1 MYLNFEEFEM
11 LGGNINAVNA
21 GKFTLLEAKAE
32 SRIDFFTNN
41 RIKAMA
47 TVPDPVKYA
56 IVEIINLEAAA
67 GSTAQVEN
75 PVVTSFSNDGY
86 TEHYG
91 NVYSVEKTKQEQD
104 RIIFD
109 FLGTVKDD
117 NDIPLL
123 YRGSEVTY
131 KCF

>member
-32 SRIDFFTNN
+32 SRIDFLTNN

>member
-1 MYLNFEEFEM
+1 MYLSFEEFEM
-11 LGGNINAVNA
+11 LGGNITAVNA
-21 GKFTLLEAKAE
+21 GKFALLETKAE
-32 SRIDFFTNN
+32 SRIDFLTNN

-56 IVEIINLEAAA
+56 IVEIINLEATA

-91 NVYSVEKTKQEQD
+91 NVYSIEKTKQEQD

-109 FLGTVKDD
+109 FLSNVKDD
-117 NDIPLL
+117 KGTPLL
-123 YRGSEVTY
+123 YRGSEVS

>member
-1 MYLNFEEFEM
+1 MYLSFEEFEM
-11 LGGNINAVNA
+11 LGGNITAVNA
-21 GKFTLLEAKAE
+21 GKFALLETKAE
-32 SRIDFFTNN
+32 SRINFLTNN
-41 RIKAMA
+41 RIKAIA

-56 IVEIINLEAAA
+56 IVEIINLEATA

-109 FLGTVKDD
+109 FLSNVKDD
-117 NDIPLL
+117 KGTPLL
-123 YRGSEVTY
+123 YRGSEAS

>member
-1 MYLNFEEFEM
+1 MYLSFEEFEM
-11 LGGNINAVNA
+11 LGGNITAVNA
-21 GKFTLLEAKAE
+21 GKFALLETKAE
-32 SRIDFFTNN
+32 SRINFLTNN
-41 RIKAMA
+41 RIKAMI

-56 IVEIINLEAAA
+56 IVEIINLEATA

-109 FLGTVKDD
+109 FLSNVKDD
-117 NDIPLL
+117 KGTPLL
-123 YRGSEVTY
+123 YRGSEAS

>member
-1 MYLNFEEFEM
+1 MYLSFEEFEM

-21 GKFTLLEAKAE
+21 GKFTLLETKAE
-32 SRIDFFTNN
+32 SRINFLTNN
-41 RIKAMA
+41 RIKTMA

-117 NDIPLL
+117 KGTPLL
-123 YRGSEVTY
+123 YRGSEVS

>member
-1 MYLNFEEFEM
+1 MYLSFEEFEM
-11 LGGNINAVNA
+11 LGGNITAVNA
-21 GKFTLLEAKAE
+21 GKFALLETKAE
-32 SRIDFFTNN
+32 SRINFLTNN

-56 IVEIINLEAAA
+56 IVEIINLEATA

-109 FLGTVKDD
+109 FLSNVKDD
-117 NDIPLL
+117 KGTPLL
-123 YRGSEVTY
+123 YRGSEAS

>member
-1 MYLNFEEFEM
+1 MYLSFEEFEM
-11 LGGNINAVNA
+11 LGGNITAVNA
-21 GKFTLLEAKAE
+21 GKFALLETKAE
-32 SRIDFFTNN
+32 SHINFLTNN

-56 IVEIINLEAAA
+56 IVEIINLEATA

-109 FLGTVKDD
+109 FLSNVKDD
-117 NDIPLL
+117 KGTPLL
-123 YRGSEVTY
+123 YRGSEAS

>member
-11 LGGNINAVNA
+11 LGGNITAVNA
-21 GKFTLLEAKAE
+21 GKFALLETKAE
-32 SRIDFFTNN
+32 SRINFLTNN

>member
-1 MYLNFEEFEM
+1 MYLSFEEFEM
-11 LGGNINAVNA
+11 LGGNITAVNA
-21 GKFTLLEAKAE
+21 GKFALLETKAE
-32 SRIDFFTNN
+32 SRINFLTNN

-56 IVEIINLEAAA
+56 IVEIISLEATA

-109 FLGTVKDD
+109 FLSNVKDD
-117 NDIPLL
+117 KGTPLL
-123 YRGSEVTY
+123 YRGSEAS

>member
-1 MYLNFEEFEM
+1 MYLSFEEFEM
-11 LGGNINAVNA
+11 LGGNITAVNA
-21 GKFTLLEAKAE
+21 GKFALLETKAE
-32 SRIDFFTNN
+32 SRINFLTNN
-41 RIKAMA
+41 RIKAM
-47 TVPDPVKYA
+47 TTIPDPVKYA
-56 IVEIINLEAAA
+56 IVEIINLEVAA

-109 FLGTVKDD
+109 FLSPVKDD
-117 NDIPLL
+117 KGTPLL
-123 YRGSEVTY
+123 YRGSEAP

>member
-1 MYLNFEEFEM
+1 MYLSFEEFEM
-11 LGGNINAVNA
+11 LGGNITAVNA
-21 GKFTLLEAKAE
+21 GKFALLETKAE
-32 SRIDFFTNN
+32 SRINFLTNN
-41 RIKAMA
+41 RIKAMI

-109 FLGTVKDD
+109 FLSNVKDD
-117 NDIPLL
+117 KGTPLL
-123 YRGSEVTY
+123 YRGSEVP

>member
-1 MYLNFEEFEM
+1 MYLSFEEFEM

-21 GKFTLLEAKAE
+21 GKFALLETKAE
-32 SRIDFFTNN
+32 SRINFLTNN

-47 TVPDPVKYA
+47 ATPDPVKYA
-56 IVEIINLEAAA
+56 IVEIINLEATA

-109 FLGTVKDD
+109 FLSNVKDD
-117 NDIPLL
+117 KGTPLL
-123 YRGSEVTY
+123 YRGSEAS

>member
-1 MYLNFEEFEM
+1 MYLSFEEFEM
-11 LGGNINAVNA
+11 LGGNITTVNA
-21 GKFTLLEAKAE
+21 GKFTLLETKAE
-32 SRIDFFTNN
+32 SRINFLTNN
-41 RIKAMA
+41 RIKAMI

-109 FLGTVKDD
+109 FLSNVKDD
-117 NDIPLL
+117 KGTPLL
-123 YRGSEVTY
+123 YRGSEVP

>member
-1 MYLNFEEFEM
+1 MYLSFEEFEM
-11 LGGNINAVNA
+11 LGGNITAVNA
-21 GKFTLLEAKAE
+21 GKFALLETKAE
-32 SRIDFFTNN
+32 SRINFLTNN
-41 RIKAMA
+41 RIKAMT

-56 IVEIINLEAAA
+56 IVEIINLEATA

-109 FLGTVKDD
+109 FLSNVKDD
-117 NDIPLL
+117 KGTPLL
-123 YRGSEVTY
+123 YRGSEAS

>member
-11 LGGNINAVNA
+11 LGGNITAVNA
-21 GKFTLLEAKAE
+21 GKFTLLETKAE
-32 SRIDFFTNN
+32 SRINFLTND

-75 PVVTSFSNDGY
+75 PVVTSFTNDGY

-91 NVYSVEKTKQEQD
+91 NVYSIEKTRQEQD

-109 FLGTVKDD
+109 FLSNVKDD
-117 NDIPLL
+117 KGTPLL
-123 YRGSEVTY
+123 YRGSEAS

>member
-1 MYLNFEEFEM
+1 MYLSFEEFEM
-11 LGGNINAVNA
+11 LGGNITAVNA
-21 GKFTLLEAKAE
+21 GKFALLETKAE
-32 SRIDFFTNN
+32 SRINFLTNN
-41 RIKAMA
+41 RIKAMI

-109 FLGTVKDD
+109 FLSSVKDD
-117 NDIPLL
+117 KGTPLL
-123 YRGSEVTY
+123 YRGSEAS